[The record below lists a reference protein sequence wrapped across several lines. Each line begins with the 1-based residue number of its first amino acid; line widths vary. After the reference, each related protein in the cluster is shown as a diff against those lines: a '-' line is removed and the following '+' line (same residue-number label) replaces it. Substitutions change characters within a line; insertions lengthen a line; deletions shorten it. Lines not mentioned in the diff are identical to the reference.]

1 MKLQPYIFN
10 WSRTNENVKYIYD
23 QIDNCTVI
31 NSGDTNIVDCCH
43 NIGDHSYFSAQFKK
57 MLSLHDGTSTILHI
71 QGDASYHDWSKL
83 IKDSDHYISKYSAG
97 IYYPVVNNTSWT
109 ADKMAVTKPSSQ
121 DDNISYVADGDETV
135 WFIHPDI
142 INYFNDH
149 NLIEILQDNK
159 YGFGWDLI
167 FCSICHLKQIP
178 VIRDNNHIIEH
189 PKSKGYDFHE
199 AWIEFKDVM
208 KNLPEEMKRIADMI
222 HNNHKTDDLKNHVDK
237 YCI

>member
-1 MKLQPYIFN
+1 MRLQSFIFN
-10 WSRTNENVKYIYD
+10 WPGQSENVNKIYND
-23 QIDNCTVI
+23 IDGSVVI
-31 NSGDTNIVDCCH
+31 NSGDTDIVDRCH

-71 QGDASYHDWSKL
+71 QGDARYYDWSKL
-83 IKDSDHYISKYSAG
+83 IKDAGHYMSRYSAG
-97 IYYPVVNNTSWT
+97 IYYPVVKNTSWT
-109 ADKMAVTKPSSQ
+109 ADKMAVTKLSSQ
-121 DDNISYVADGDETV
+121 DDNIRYVADGDETV
-135 WFIHPDI
+135 WFIHPDV

-149 NLIEILQDNK
+149 NLIEILHDNK

-167 FCSICHLKQIP
+167 LCSICHLKQIP

-189 PKSKGYDFHE
+189 PRSKGYDFHE

-208 KNLPEEMKRIADMI
+208 NQLPGDLKIIAEMV
-222 HNNHKTDDLKNHVDK
+222 HNNHKIDDLKNHVDK

>member
-97 IYYPVVNNTSWT
+97 IYYPIVNNTSWT

-121 DDNISYVADGDETV
+121 DDNISDVAEGDETV

-142 INYFNDH
+142 SNYFKDH

-208 KNLPEEMKRIADMI
+208 KNLPAELKRIADMI